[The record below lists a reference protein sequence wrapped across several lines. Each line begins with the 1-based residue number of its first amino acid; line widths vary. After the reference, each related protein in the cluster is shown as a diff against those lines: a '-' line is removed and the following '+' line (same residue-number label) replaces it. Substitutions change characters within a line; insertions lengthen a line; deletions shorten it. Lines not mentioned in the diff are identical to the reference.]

1 MASVIKNIR
10 TICDQKSMNFKTLL
24 FMLIILVGG
33 CMLPIQAGIN
43 GKLGRAVNNPIVA
56 SFISFI
62 IGTILLGLYLMAMRQ
77 NPFDLT
83 GTKGAPWWIWSGGLI
98 GAFFVSIA
106 TTLVPRMGATL
117 SFTLIIAGQL
127 LISIIIDKYG
137 LFGIAASDISIKKIA
152 GISLVIAGVLL
163 IKNS

>member
-1 MASVIKNIR
+1 MQLR
-10 TICDQKSMNFKTLL
+10 TFL
-24 FMLIILVGG
+24 FMLIVLAGG
-33 CMLPIQAGIN
+33 CWLPIQAGIN
-43 GKLGRAVNNPIVA
+43 GKLGRTINNPIA
-56 SFISFI
+56 AAFISFTT
-62 IGTILLGLYLMAMRQ
+62 GFLTLGLYLIATRQ

-83 GTKGAPWWIWSGGLI
+83 DTKGAPWWIWTGGFI

-106 TTLVPRMGATL
+106 TSLVPRLGATL

-127 LISIIIDKYG
+127 IISVIIDKYG
-137 LFGIAASDISIKKIA
+137 LFGITASDINIKKIA

>member
-1 MASVIKNIR
+1 
-10 TICDQKSMNFKTLL
+10 
-24 FMLIILVGG
+24 MLIILAGG

-43 GKLGRAVNNPIVA
+43 GRLGRAVNSPISA
-56 SFISFI
+56 AFISFAT
-62 IGTILLGLYLMAMRQ
+62 GFFLLGLYLMAMRQ
-77 NPFDLT
+77 NPFDFT
-83 GTKGAPWWIWSGGLI
+83 GTTGNPWWMWTGGLI

-106 TTLVPRMGATL
+106 TALVPRLGATL
-117 SFTLIIAGQL
+117 SFSLIIAGQL

-163 IKNS
+163 IKSS